1 MATVL
6 RDWVL
11 RCTII
16 MYVDMLLITLVNA
29 SCSPPRPGG
38 EGTAGGG
45 RVGARGRRGRRG
57 GGDGDVGVGGGGG
70 VAAARYQPPVLG
82 LQMFARS
89 NVRRTSQRT
98 SGGGCFFSE
107 RDLWTPLDHG
117 RGEYHR
123 SLKAGKG
130 T

>member
-1 MATVL
+1 
-6 RDWVL
+6 
-11 RCTII
+11 
-16 MYVDMLLITLVNA
+16 MYLGMLLITPVNA

-45 RVGARGRRGRRG
+45 E
-57 GGDGDVGVGGGGG
+57 VGVGGGGRG
-70 VAAARYQPPVLG
+70 RSCQVPAAGARL
-82 LQMFARS
+82 AD
-89 NVRRTSQRT
+89 VRKKQRHKNEPT
-98 SGGGCFFSE
+98 NKWWGMFFSE

-123 SLKAGKG
+123 SPKAGKG